1 MNNSA
6 RVESTV
12 GEMVNL
18 MSVDAEH
25 VRYIYIHGW
34 GFVSC
39 PFSIIISLVF
49 LYHEVSRRLFFSEYL
64 FVLMFKVPV
73 NNLGLVATKPV
84 FWVSGKAGLKP
95 VSSATETS

>member
-49 LYHEVSRRLFFSEYL
+49 LYHEVSRRLFFL
-64 FVLMFKVPV
+64 DICLC
-73 NNLGLVATKPV
+73 
-84 FWVSGKAGLKP
+84 
-95 VSSATETS
+95 